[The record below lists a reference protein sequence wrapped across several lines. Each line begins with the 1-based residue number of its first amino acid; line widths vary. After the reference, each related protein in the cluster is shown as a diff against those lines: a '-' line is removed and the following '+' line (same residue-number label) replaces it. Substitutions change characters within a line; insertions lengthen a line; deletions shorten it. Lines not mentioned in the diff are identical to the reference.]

1 MPIEVRIGAEKHFKF
16 DNFDEAMNTE
26 DIETNKSEC
35 DHQTDI
41 PRDRDGIGDPCTG
54 SMASKSDLIGSDWG
68 LKGCEMS
75 EMSSGRRSLYQ
86 LERLSE
92 AASVFYWPGTGGG
105 GAGYG
110 GLVLVLV
117 RAIQVLLLAGCVY
130 PGYSRAS
137 ERGG

>member
-1 MPIEVRIGAEKHFKF
+1 MPIEVIKGAEKHFKF
-16 DNFDEAMNTE
+16 ENFDEAMNTE
-26 DIETNKSEC
+26 DIKTNKSQG
-35 DHQTDI
+35 DHQTDM

-75 EMSSGRRSLYQ
+75 EMSLRRRSLYQ
-86 LERLSE
+86 LERLYE
-92 AASVFYWPGTGGG
+92 AATGFYWPGTGVG
-105 GAGYG
+105 GAGCG
-110 GLVLVLV
+110 GLV

-137 ERGG
+137 EMRHGR